1 MKKERIGKRGRGKE
15 RQRER
20 RVKEGVRKVGGENG
34 SDRER
39 GREGEWG
46 SKGLGKVWR
55 GMAGVGQRETGEVGI
70 GI

>member
-1 MKKERIGKRGRGKE
+1 M
-15 RQRER
+15 
-20 RVKEGVRKVGGENG
+20 GGENG

-55 GMAGVGQRETGEVGI
+55 GMAGVGQREKGEVGI